1 MIYSDAHKLELSG
14 WLQTENESAYNSSL
28 KLQKFLFLYES
39 FSVADGETANFTS
52 LKGYERGPVFSNVW
66 GDYTH
71 ERMDFD
77 EMALD
82 AYNKNQVAI
91 NQKRAKRS
99 SFIVSILT
107 EPELSALTHQM
118 NIWKVK
124 EDAIKSG
131 AKHIALYS
139 SDFNDHDKHLA
150 KTLEMMY
157 PDELIEN
164 SKVLSVNG
172 YYFVFSKED
181 FSKLQEK
188 DEDILA
194 TLAENEDLHNPV
206 FVERDADG
214 RLLID

>member
-1 MIYSDAHKLELSG
+1 MINSDTHKLELSG
-14 WLQTENESAYNSSL
+14 WLQAENESAYNSSL

-39 FSVADGETANFTS
+39 FSVADGETANFS
-52 LKGYERGPVFSNVW
+52 CLKGYVRGPVFSNVW

-77 EMALD
+77 DRALE
-82 AYNKNQVAI
+82 AFKKNGVTI
-91 NQKRAKRS
+91 NQNRAKRS

-107 EPELSALTHQM
+107 EPELSELTHQM

-124 EDAIKSG
+124 ESEIKSG
-131 AKHIALYS
+131 KRQVSLHS

-164 SKVLSVNG
+164 SKVLSVSG
-172 YYFVFSKED
+172 YNFVFSKED

-188 DEDILA
+188 DED
-194 TLAENEDLHNPV
+194 TLAMLAEKGDLHNPV
-206 FVERDADG
+206 FVEKDVDG